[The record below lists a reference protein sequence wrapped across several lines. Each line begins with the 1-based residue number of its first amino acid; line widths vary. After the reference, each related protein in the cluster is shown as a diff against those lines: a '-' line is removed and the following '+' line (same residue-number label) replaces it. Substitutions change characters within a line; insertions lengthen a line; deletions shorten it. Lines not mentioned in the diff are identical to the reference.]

1 MRKECRLCA
10 KPHVAPGEAV
20 CIFCYELQRRI
31 ALAPAIA
38 EKILEELRG
47 ETS

>member
-1 MRKECRLCA
+1 MRLECRLCA
-10 KPHVAPGEAV
+10 KPHVLPGEKV

-38 EKILEELRG
+38 EKILAELRK
-47 ETS
+47 EIK